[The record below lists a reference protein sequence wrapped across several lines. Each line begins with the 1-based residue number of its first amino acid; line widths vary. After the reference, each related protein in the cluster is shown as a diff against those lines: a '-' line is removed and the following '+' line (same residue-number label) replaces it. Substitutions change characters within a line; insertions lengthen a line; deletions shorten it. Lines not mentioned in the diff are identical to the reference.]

1 MPKGSLLDE
10 RCTLKETV
18 KRESLEFLNTLNI
31 ELPQLPHDAAVPL
44 LGRYPKEMK
53 TGVQA
58 KLYMKVHNST
68 IHK

>member
-10 RCTLKETV
+10 RCALKETI
-18 KRESLEFLNTLNI
+18 KRESLEFLKMLNI
-31 ELPQLPHDAAVPL
+31 ELPHDAAVPL